1 MLQTVPALFWSGMPI
16 FVERMLTDYTPSSSV
31 WDTVDHLAGLKSEG
45 SALAPATAEKPEV
58 VLAFTYDKLR
68 TDLVQ
73 RNPEFEGVVAAFEG
87 AASQLSVPYVV
98 RDSQRAV
105 AGHSCKDAA
114 AYIEG
119 SGVLS
124 NGVADLV
131 SINVDGATV
140 ENDREVAQIVD
151 MVAKA
156 TNGRY
161 VAMVT
166 ANNTVP
172 SEMVLEFGAKEV
184 ERPMRRRLT
193 YAQQQQR
200 QIPLTPGILTGLLV
214 GGLLLVIF
222 LNGFCCLFALQTP
235 KKFEHE

>member
-1 MLQTVPALFWSGMPI
+1 MLPTVPALFWSGMPI
-16 FVERMLTDYTPSSSV
+16 FERGVVTDYTPSSSV
-31 WDTVDHLAGLKSEG
+31 WDTVDHLAGLKTEG
-45 SALAPATAEKPEV
+45 SALAQATAEKPEV

-73 RNPEFEGVVAAFEG
+73 RNPEFEGVMAAFEG

-98 RDSQRAV
+98 RDTQRAA
-105 AGHSCKDAA
+105 AGHSCHDAA
-114 AYIEG
+114 AHLVD
-119 SGVLS
+119 SGILS
-124 NGVADLV
+124 NGATELV
-131 SINVDGATV
+131 SIDVGAATA
-140 ENDREVAQIVD
+140 ENDRKVSQIVE

-156 TNGRY
+156 TSGRY

-172 SEMVLEFGAKEV
+172 SEMVLEFGAKAV
-184 ERPMRRRLT
+184 ERPQRRRLS

-200 QIPLTPGILTGLLV
+200 QIPLTPAILTGLLV